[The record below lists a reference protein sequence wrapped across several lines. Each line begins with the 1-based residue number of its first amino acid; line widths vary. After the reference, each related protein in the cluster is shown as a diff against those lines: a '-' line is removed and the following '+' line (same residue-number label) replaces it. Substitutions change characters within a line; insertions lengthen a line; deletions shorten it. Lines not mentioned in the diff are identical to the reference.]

1 MSRVPLGKVLLRNVI
16 RHTDA
21 HNKIQEES
29 EMWKIRELEKQTEET
44 YSTKRRAASPDVARW
59 DHSGYRELYP
69 EEFNTGK
76 SRMRSD
82 GFDDEGGG
90 HREDSRVKTV
100 GQTVVTLEKDLRK
113 TQYWNKRIYECE
125 ASIPDRWGHS
135 GYKELYPEEFETDS
149 DGEKRDEKC
158 ALNGKEKSMPVKRTT
173 QESRKRKRP
182 KKSHKKKQRKR
193 SHKKLKKKRKE
204 EQSESSSDGESL
216 AESAGKARKMR
227 QKRRKTRKKASK
239 QPSPSSGAESDSPDT
254 VKISSSSGEGKP
266 QEKKTWT
273 KRRKK
278 KRHHSQPRID
288 LETQEKKSKRKNW
301 KVANDDR
308 SEESSDED

>member
-16 RHTDA
+16 RQTDA

-44 YSTKRRAASPDVARW
+44 YSTKRRASSPNVARW

-82 GFDDEGGG
+82 GFDDDGS
-90 HREDSRVKTV
+90 HREDRRVETL
-100 GQTVVTLEKDLRK
+100 GQTAEALEQDLRK
-113 TQYWNKRIYECE
+113 AQYWNRRIYECE

-135 GYKELYPEEFETDS
+135 GYKELYPEEFDTDS
-149 DGEKRDEKC
+149 DGQGRDEKF
-158 ALNGKEKSMPVKRTT
+158 ALNGKEKPQSGKHAT

-193 SHKKLKKKRKE
+193 SHKKLKKRRKE
-204 EQSESSSDGESL
+204 GQSESSSDSESSE
-216 AESAGKARKMR
+216 ESAGKARKVR
-227 QKRRKTRKKASK
+227 QKRKKTRKKASRRPP
-239 QPSPSSGAESDSPDT
+239 PSCGAESESSDT
-254 VKISSSSGEGKP
+254 TIETSNSSGEGKP
-266 QEKKTWT
+266 PEKKKSWT

-278 KRHHSQPRID
+278 KRHRAQPRHD
-288 LETQEKKSKRKNW
+288 PETQEKSKRKNW
-301 KVANDDR
+301 KVANDER